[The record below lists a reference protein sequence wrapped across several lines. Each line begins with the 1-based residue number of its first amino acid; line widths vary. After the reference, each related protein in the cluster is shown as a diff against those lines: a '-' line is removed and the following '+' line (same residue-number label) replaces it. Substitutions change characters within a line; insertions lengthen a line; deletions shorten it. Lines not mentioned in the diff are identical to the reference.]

1 MRADSPLG
9 FAPAGVCVFFPA
21 STLTDPTAWGSN
33 PGDEGSVA
41 LGPSA
46 SGAAPSAPG
55 SPSEDDAPPVLEP
68 TAGGFFDL
76 PGSTAAGGPASSL
89 PLASSLRAAAIL
101 SLTAFNSPRRDSL
114 GWSPRWLPSRASH
127 QAGCLGSPAAACRS
141 FLST

>member
-9 FAPAGVCVFFPA
+9 FAPAGVSVFFAA

-46 SGAAPSAPG
+46 SDEVPSASG
-55 SPSEDDAPPVLEP
+55 SPSEDAAPPVLEP

-76 PGSTAAGGPASSL
+76 PGSTAAGGPAYSV
-89 PLASSLRAAAIL
+89 P
-101 SLTAFNSPRRDSL
+101 
-114 GWSPRWLPSRASH
+114 
-127 QAGCLGSPAAACRS
+127 PAT
-141 FLST
+141 FLIVTSD